1 MDAHYRYK
9 LMKKQLEGERDEI
22 QRIREA
28 LRLAFDDVL
37 ELHDLVAR
45 GELDEAAIDKLPRAL
60 HLFRG
65 YARDLLGTYEDHIAP
80 CDRNLG
86 RPVPDYWQV
95 AWHRKNDIKM

>member
-1 MDAHYRYK
+1 MDRNYRYK
-9 LMKKQLEGERDEI
+9 LMQKQLEAERDEI

-37 ELHDLVAR
+37 KLHDLVAC
-45 GELDEAAIDKLPRAL
+45 GELDEEAIGELPRAL
-60 HLFRG
+60 HLFRS
-65 YARDLLGTYEDHIAP
+65 YARDLLGAYEDHIAP
-80 CDRNLG
+80 CDRALG